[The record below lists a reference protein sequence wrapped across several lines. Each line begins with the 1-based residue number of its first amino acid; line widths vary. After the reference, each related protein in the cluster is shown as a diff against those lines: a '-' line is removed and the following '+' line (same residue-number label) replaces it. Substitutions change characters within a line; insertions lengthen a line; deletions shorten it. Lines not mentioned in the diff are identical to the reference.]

1 MNERIWERLGAGSG
15 LLAAVA
21 LLVGM
26 LLVPMPVGLAEDP
39 LAIATYFAEHRVA
52 IQIAVLL
59 VSLGAVVAL
68 WFVAH
73 LRHVLQRAEG
83 GEEAFAPVVLL
94 AGASLAVA
102 ALFAM
107 VPAAVLAVLT
117 TRTASLNGPAVLT
130 LYTLHQQAGGAI
142 GLLIALFAATAGAA
156 MVRREITGPWL
167 GWVGVLVAVLGL
179 AAAISVFF
187 DAGMLMTVLMFAAG
201 LAFVLWIGAVS
212 VVMVTRP
219 EVDRARAARTVFA
232 H

>member
-1 MNERIWERLGAGSG
+1 MNERLWERLGAGSG
-15 LLAAVA
+15 LFAAVV

-26 LLVPMPVGLAEDP
+26 LLVPMPVGLADDP
-39 LAIATYFAEHRVA
+39 LAIASYFAENRVE
-52 IQIAVLL
+52 IQVAVLL
-59 VSLGAVVAL
+59 VSMGAVVSL

-83 GEEAFAPVVLL
+83 GEEAFAPVILL

-102 ALFAM
+102 TMFAM
-107 VPAAVLAVLT
+107 IPAAVLAALT

-130 LYTLHQQAGGAI
+130 LHTLHQQAGGAI

-167 GWVGVLVAVLGL
+167 GWLGFLVAALGL
-179 AAAISVFF
+179 VAAVTVFF
-187 DAGMLMTVLMFAAG
+187 DAGVLMTVLMFAAG
-201 LAFVLWIGAVS
+201 IAFVVWIGVAS

-219 EVDRARAARTVFA
+219 EVDRAGAARTAFA